1 MFRDFSDE
9 GKNAL
14 QEYIGDVIKPQN
26 WEELLEMAVDLAMV
40 SGSWLVQLGLKN
52 SIDGI
57 GEYQTALLEKHV
69 VTSQRI
75 EEIFSDVRA
84 VDKQYSGILAEA
96 VDTAEQLTTYINNLA
111 GCIEPSGGNFT
122 VANLAGVME
131 IAKENLESNQIEL
144 TGALGVAEQEEIGE
158 AYIVEA
164 AGLNLTYEDFMK
176 LTEAQQQEYIKRA
189 GAYMLAL
196 CPTVSVEGKCYE
208 QTVPIGV
215 DMTATY
221 RVTIKGSMD
230 GDNGEVVNLTI
241 EQQQLVLKSVGW
253 SGDGSSVT
261 VDEQGVGLNVSNQNY
276 TLGMMQQYDGQVEL
290 KSIITN
296 GESKMIFSVGGNIT
310 HTNIKYEI
318 ETTIS
323 EDASVSSEIEINQSN
338 NTNMPQ
344 WEPVPELSYAPVMQE
359 DNLPDLGDMWHS
371 SSNPV
376 YWNGYE
382 PYSDYSFGVPL
393 NPGVVGAFTVEE
405 ILILLLLLL
414 VPVP

>member
-40 SGSWLVQLGLKN
+40 SGAWLVQLGLKN
-52 SIDGI
+52 SIESI
-57 GEYQTALLEKHV
+57 GEYQTTLLEKHV

-84 VDKQYSGILAEA
+84 VDEQYSGILAEA

-111 GCIEPSGGNFT
+111 GCIDPSGGNFT
-122 VANLAGVME
+122 VTNLAGVME

-144 TGALGVAEQEEIGE
+144 TGALEVAEQEEIGE
-158 AYIVEA
+158 AY
-164 AGLNLTYEDFMK
+164 
-176 LTEAQQQEYIKRA
+176 
-189 GAYMLAL
+189 
-196 CPTVSVEGKCYE
+196 
-208 QTVPIGV
+208 
-215 DMTATY
+215 

-230 GDNGEVVNLTI
+230 GNNGEVVNLTI

-253 SGDGSSVT
+253 SGNGSSVT
-261 VDEQGVGLNVSNQNY
+261 VGEQGVGMDVESGEATIGFTQSINEDS
-276 TLGMMQQYDGQVEL
+276 TLKTSITTG
-290 KSIITN
+290 KSETSLSIQDLGVTV
-296 GESKMIFSVGGNIT
+296 KAT
-310 HTNIKYEI
+310 YEVKT
-318 ETTIS
+318 EIS
-323 EDASVSSEIEINQSN
+323 EQTSVTSAIELEKSN
-338 NTNMPQ
+338 NTGMPQ
-344 WEPVPELSYAPVMQE
+344 WEPVSELSYAPVMPE
-359 DNLPDLGDMWHS
+359 YNLPDLGDMWHS

-393 NPGVVGAFTVEE
+393 NPGVVGALTVEE